1 MILYTDTSALVKRYI
16 QESGSN
22 EVISVMEKAEFVG
35 ASILTKIEMSSA
47 ISKALRLK
55 WLNADEAEEAWQAFQ
70 LEWPTFTR
78 LMVSSPMIERAS
90 KLAWDHGL
98 RGYDASHL
106 STAVIWQETLETPVT
121 LATFDRELWETSKR
135 IGISVWPDNF

>member
-90 KLAWDHGL
+90 KLAWEIG
-98 RGYDASHL
+98 RASCR
-106 STAVIWQETLETPVT
+106 ARV
-121 LATFDRELWETSKR
+121 
-135 IGISVWPDNF
+135 